1 VAYKCLDARDGSNCN
16 KLGSYIDWHCCQINC
31 NQLGSCINEYIIELI
46 AISSDC
52 ALMDVDGGFD
62 GVFDGWFDDRFNVW
76 FDGGLN
82 GGFNS
87 WFHLT
92 VLGYQPQQS
101 I

>member
-1 VAYKCLDARDGSNCN
+1 
-16 KLGSYIDWHCCQINC
+16 
-31 NQLGSCINEYIIELI
+31 
-46 AISSDC
+46 
-52 ALMDVDGGFD
+52 MDVDGGFD

-101 I
+101 IWQLKGEAFMAISREGLGLVVKQTPRFTDSLTAISQEGIKAFIIVT